1 MWNLTPSYGDKNSP
15 NKEFLWSVAVGLVI
29 TECCVLLRL
38 ILQRAWG
45 TLLLQKSQ
53 TFIAL
58 QLTAKTFPIIPL
70 SPSLFRRNIPKK
82 RFRESIVQ
90 LDQKV
95 ITKYY
100 GNASTFNHCKSSFNH
115 INHFGFIIIPSYIW
129 MSKSILVVETKEYFH
144 ILDRINKSV
153 AAPES
158 RNFET

>member
-15 NKEFLWSVAVGLVI
+15 NKEFLWSVAVGWVI
-29 TECCVLLRL
+29 TEFCVLLRVWFY
-38 ILQRAWG
+38 RG
-45 TLLLQKSQ
+45 HEERCCLLQKSQ

-58 QLTAKTFPIIPL
+58 QLTAKTFPIIP
-70 SPSLFRRNIPKK
+70 PFSLPLPTQWAHNIPEK

-115 INHFGFIIIPSYIW
+115 INHFGFIIIPSYIFECRKVFLLKQ
-129 MSKSILVVETKEYFH
+129 KSTFTFLIE
-144 ILDRINKSV
+144 
-153 AAPES
+153 
-158 RNFET
+158 